1 MNERGVEMAERLEK
15 LFQKVHRDLPE
26 KGSYICKSV
35 APLLPTR
42 EGEILK
48 DVVSD
53 EVARHQGKIGSPH
66 WSSMVR
72 SDALYRT
79 ALWTKVAERII
90 ASEGSP

>member
-15 LFQKVHRDLPE
+15 LFQKVHEGVPQRV
-26 KGSYICKSV
+26 SYIRKSV

-42 EGEILK
+42 EGDILQ

-53 EVARHQGKIGSPH
+53 EVERYTNGGAGF
-66 WSSMVR
+66 WSETVR

>member
-15 LFQKVHRDLPE
+15 LFQKVHEGVPE
-26 KGSYICKSV
+26 GVSYIRKDV

-42 EGEILK
+42 EGEILN

-53 EVARHQGKIGSPH
+53 EVDRYESRSSRL
-66 WSSMVR
+66 WSETVR

-90 ASEGSP
+90 AAEGSP

>member
-1 MNERGVEMAERLEK
+1 MNERGVEMVERLEK

-26 KGSYICKSV
+26 KWAYIRKNV

-53 EVARHQGKIGSPH
+53 EVDRYERRGSRC
-66 WSSMVR
+66 WSEVVR

>member
-1 MNERGVEMAERLEK
+1 MNEQVRETVEQLEK
-15 LFQKVHRDLPE
+15 LFQKVHEGVPE
-26 KGSYICKSV
+26 RVSHIRKNV

-79 ALWTKVAERII
+79 ALWTKVAERAI
-90 ASEGSP
+90 ASEGAP

>member
-1 MNERGVEMAERLEK
+1 MNEQVRETVERLEK
-15 LFQKVHRDLPE
+15 LFQKVHEGVPE
-26 KGSYICKSV
+26 RVSHIRKDV

-53 EVARHQGKIGSPH
+53 EVERYENGLAGL
-66 WSSMVR
+66 WSEVVR

-79 ALWTKVAERII
+79 ALWTKVAERAI

>member
-1 MNERGVEMAERLEK
+1 MNEQVRETVERLEK
-15 LFQKVHRDLPE
+15 LFQKVHEGVPE
-26 KGSYICKSV
+26 KVSYIREDV
-35 APLLPTR
+35 APLLPTM

-53 EVARHQGKIGSPH
+53 EVDRYANGSAGF
-66 WSSMVR
+66 WSEVVR